1 MSSKYKIILT
11 DCDGV
16 LLDWEKGFNEWMT
29 SKGYTK
35 VVEGIY
41 DISKTYGLEKEV
53 GKRLVKEYNESAWMG
68 YLKAFRDARSG
79 VAKLYEAGY
88 RFHCITSLSLDKKA
102 KRLRMQNLENVFG
115 KGVFKELVCLDTG
128 ADKDEALA
136 EYEGSGFYWLED
148 KTENAECGLKFG
160 LKSILIHHPHNVDC
174 DNPDVIVCDD
184 WSSIVDEIL
193 G

>member
-1 MSSKYKIILT
+1 MSNEYKIILT

-16 LLDWEKGFNEWMT
+16 LLDWETAFHDWMAQH
-29 SKGYTK
+29 GYVKK
-35 VVEGIY
+35 VEAIY
-41 DISKTYGLEKEV
+41 DMSETYGIEKAE
-53 GKRLVKEYNESAWMG
+53 GKRLIKEFNESAWMG

-79 VAKLYEAGY
+79 VARLYEAGY

-115 KGVFKELVCLDTG
+115 KGVFKELGCLDTG

-136 EYEGSGFYWLED
+136 EYKDSGLYWLED

-160 LKSILIHHPHNVDC
+160 LKSILINHPHNVDC
-174 DNPDVIVCDD
+174 DNDDIIVCED
-184 WSSIVDEIL
+184 WNDIVNEIL
-193 G
+193 

>member
-1 MSSKYKIILT
+1 MSKYKIILT

-16 LLDWEKGFNEWMT
+16 LLDWENAFYEWMASKGFEKKVDAVYDM
-29 SKGYTK
+29 SKTFG
-35 VVEGIY
+35 
-41 DISKTYGLEKEV
+41 ISKVE
-53 GKRLVKEYNESAWMG
+53 GKRLIKEFNESAWMG
-68 YLKAFRDARSG
+68 YLKALRDARSG
-79 VAKLYEAGY
+79 VAQLYEAGY

-102 KRLRMQNLENVFG
+102 KRLRMYNLENVFG

-148 KTENAECGLKFG
+148 KEENAECGLQFG
-160 LKSILIHHPHNVDC
+160 LKPILITHKHNVGYKHK
-174 DNPDVIVCDD
+174 DVTRCDD
-184 WSSIVDEIL
+184 WKEITKTIL